1 MKKKIK
7 ELTLEEARVI
17 CNKNISC
24 SNCPLNFNKK
34 ATTIPCYLD
43 KLKCDEYTT
52 YYQLNKEVEVDESNN
67 D

>member
-7 ELTLEEARVI
+7 DLTLEEARKI
-17 CNKNISC
+17 CELYYNCNR
-24 SNCPLNFNKK
+24 CPLNISKK
-34 ATTIPCYLD
+34 ATYIPCYID
-43 KLKCDEYTT
+43 KLICDKHLT